1 MKINK
6 QQNTVKLLLL
16 CQFRLNFQLYF
27 TFLLMFRQS
36 FSVKFFLFFLRLT
49 MFIKNSVDQMLVSW
63 SLYNQVFFLSPI
75 HIFLPPLLPVV
86 AALKF
91 MARLEGTERRLR
103 SVRNGE
109 SGHVTWKVNIPSYR
123 AAMPQHCF
131 LPKFQGNLTK
141 LLASMTLALL
151 AEVEYIM
158 LYVFQ
163 LIIVHY
169 QDWILVFCFTSFV
182 RGCLQH
188 LWLSYKMKMKQLI
201 TSFPP
206 YVI

>member
-1 MKINK
+1 
-6 QQNTVKLLLL
+6 
-16 CQFRLNFQLYF
+16 
-27 TFLLMFRQS
+27 MF
-36 FSVKFFLFFLRLT
+36 
-49 MFIKNSVDQMLVSW
+49 VSW

-123 AAMPQHCF
+123 AAMSPSSF
-131 LPKFQGNLTK
+131 SANIIVKSDKALS
-141 LLASMTLALL
+141 SMTLPLL

-163 LIIVHY
+163 LIIVHN
-169 QDWILVFCFTSFV
+169 QDWILAFWFTSFV

-188 LWLSYKMKMKQLI
+188 LWLSYKMMMKRLI
-201 TSFPP
+201 TFFPP